1 MEEESDAGAL
11 RGRGVSADARA
22 VFTFAR
28 AARRGPAKLRYR
40 SGFRGESAIR
50 RRSRVSLIFS
60 RTLGAS
66 TRENVDLKEHQV
78 GEGGEN
84 SRAPPVFTSRRDARS
99 RECVGLSVREMK
111 KETHVLI
118 NLVILSDKNL
128 NRFAR

>member
-1 MEEESDAGAL
+1 MESDAGAL
-11 RGRGVSADARA
+11 RGRGVSADART

-40 SGFRGESAIR
+40 SGFRGESAIQ
-50 RRSRVSLIFS
+50 RRSRVSLIS

-66 TRENVDLKEHQV
+66 TYEDVDLKEYQI

-84 SRAPPVFTSRRDARS
+84 SRVPPVFTSCARM
-99 RECVGLSVREMK
+99 RVREIARVRGTLGTRNK
-111 KETHVLI
+111 KKYVLI
-118 NLVILSDKNL
+118 NIVTLSDKNL